1 MKYSMVRQFS
11 NASID
16 NIFIFFWKIVDF
28 GKLLIEVWWG
38 FYDIIAAFFLI
49 FYNFFMYIYYLFL
62 FIIDRGSES
71 GGPVTMATRS
81 RSTAKSKIPS
91 VLIDKTPTPIPAMF
105 RTKSPSTISSSTANL
120 ASTITAKTS
129 ESVQAALKPVKS
141 SPSGTG
147 AKSSFFK
154 SMLEFLADIFITIKD
169 FIVKPAV
176 YFKEFLSGKLTPV
189 RETDQKTNETSGK
202 GSLIDDY
209 LKEYEKQRK
218 KK

>member
-38 FYDIIAAFFLI
+38 FYDILAAFFLI

-62 FIIDRGSES
+62 FLVDRGSES

-81 RSTAKSKIPS
+81 RSSAKSKIPT
-91 VLIDKTPTPIPAMF
+91 VRIDNSPTPIPAMF
-105 RTKSPSTISSSTANL
+105 RVKTPSSISSNTANI
-120 ASTITAKTS
+120 ASTVTAKTA
-129 ESVQAALKPVKS
+129 ETVQTALKPLKS
-141 SPSGTG
+141 SVSGSG

-154 SMLEFLADIFITIKD
+154 SILEFFADIFITIKD

-176 YFKEFLSGKLTPV
+176 YFKEFISGKLTPV
-189 RETDQKTNETSGK
+189 RESDLKTNEASAK

>member
-38 FYDIIAAFFLI
+38 LYDIFAAFFLI

-62 FIIDRGSES
+62 FMIDRGSES
-71 GGPVTMATRS
+71 GGPVTMATRRSS
-81 RSTAKSKIPS
+81 RAVSKIPTVS
-91 VLIDKTPTPIPAMF
+91 IDKTPAPIPAMF
-105 RTKSPSTISSSTANL
+105 RVKTPASISANTAAI
-120 ASTITAKTS
+120 ASTVTTKTAET
-129 ESVQAALKPVKS
+129 VQTALKPIKS
-141 SPSGTG
+141 SPSGSG

-154 SMLEFLADIFITIKD
+154 SILEFFVDIFITIKD
-169 FIVKPAV
+169 FFVKPAV
-176 YFKEFLSGKLTPV
+176 YFKEYISGKLTPV
-189 RETDQKTNETSGK
+189 RESDLKTNEAPAK